1 MDTFSPKGSI
11 QWDFDFGRE
20 TKKPM
25 ISEDYLSWSP
35 SKWSRWED
43 LNLWVYL
50 NLYNWIIFNDYKW
63 LYLGNWPYL

>member
-25 ISEDYLSWSP
+25 ISEDYLSWNP
-35 SKWSRWED
+35 SKWSR
-43 LNLWVYL
+43 
-50 NLYNWIIFNDYKW
+50 
-63 LYLGNWPYL
+63 

>member
-1 MDTFSPKGSI
+1 M
-11 QWDFDFGRE
+11 
-20 TKKPM
+20 TKKLM
-25 ISEDYLSWSP
+25 ISEDYP
-35 SKWSRWED
+35 SRRFNQWSRWED